1 MQFPLMPT
9 WEGHTEWPF
18 CGFYTLGSLSLIT
31 ASLLAEFTRTLFLL
45 CAFPLHTHAS
55 PSPRVLRLH
64 CRHCQ
69 LLNSQSL
76 GQEQV
81 F

>member
-45 CAFPLHTHAS
+45 CAGIANWVGFVQILC
-55 PSPRVLRLH
+55 V
-64 CRHCQ
+64 
-69 LLNSQSL
+69 
-76 GQEQV
+76 
-81 F
+81 